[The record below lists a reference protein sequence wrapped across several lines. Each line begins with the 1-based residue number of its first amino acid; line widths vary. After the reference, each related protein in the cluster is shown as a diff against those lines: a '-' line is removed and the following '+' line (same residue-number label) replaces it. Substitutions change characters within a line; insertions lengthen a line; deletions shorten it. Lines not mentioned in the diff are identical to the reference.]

1 MENLI
6 YLKMSKTQIG
16 NYKLGKL
23 LGYGNFAI
31 VRHGINIITNHEVA
45 VKIINKK
52 KLKKLKMIEHLQ
64 REIVFSRLFNHPHVI
79 KMYEYLNSQD
89 GIYVISEFASKGEL
103 FEYVCNEGYLSEN
116 KARGF
121 FQQIIYA
128 LEYIHSFGVSH
139 RDLKLENILLDDK
152 LNIKLGDFGLCN
164 KMRDGRALFTSCGTP
179 NYAAPEVML
188 GKSYDGKQIDIINF
202 LLNISMNIDNNHFKN
217 KFLLET
223 KDLNC
228 NSSCI
233 YLNYY
238 IADIVLTDV
247 SYMICA
253 GVWFTRKY
261 LLYISSNLT
270 NGCSWRQNYSLE
282 TSCNSRFIAYFKSI
296 IKLAKCVT
304 TTFCFKSTLN
314 EESEQSRKLSQQF

>member
-52 KLKKLKMIEHLQ
+52 KLKKLKMIEPLQ

-79 KMYEYLNSQD
+79 KMYEYLSSQD

-116 KARGF
+116 KAREL

-188 GKSYDGKQIDIINF
+188 GKSYDGKQIDIWSCGVILYAMLHGELPFDNE
-202 LLNISMNIDNNHFKN
+202 NISELSQTILNGKYKMK
-217 KFLLET
+217 KTVSEEA
-223 KDLNC
+223 KDLINRMLQP
-228 NSSCI
+228 NPLIRITISEILAHPWFSI
-233 YLNYY
+233 
-238 IADIVLTDV
+238 DV
-247 SYMICA
+247 P
-253 GVWFTRKY
+253 KY
-261 LLYISSNLT
+261 LRNFYEIPSNEWILKR
-270 NGCSWRQNYSLE
+270 N
-282 TSCNSRFIAYFKSI
+282 
-296 IKLAKCVT
+296 
-304 TTFCFKSTLN
+304 
-314 EESEQSRKLSQQF
+314 